1 MDLNLLLR
9 CLVKELL
16 KLRFALIHLFD
27 LQLFVGL
34 FQQSLHLALQG
45 LLLLLL
51 LKWSWLLLRLQ
62 DQLLDMHLLGVLF
75 LPALQ

>member
-51 LKWSWLLLRLQ
+51 KWSWLLLRLQ